1 MRSRKEFAELPFM
14 SDVTTLDAR
23 GLTCPLPV
31 LKARKA
37 LQALAPGARLRVLAT
52 DPGAVGD
59 FQALCEAAGH
69 TLVSWSEADRVFT
82 FDLQKKA

>member
-1 MRSRKEFAELPFM
+1 M

-37 LQALAPGARLRVLAT
+37 LQSIPAGGHLRVLAT

-69 TLVSWSEADRVFT
+69 TLVGWAEADKVFT
-82 FDLQKKA
+82 FDLRKKAG

>member
-1 MRSRKEFAELPFM
+1 M

-37 LQALAPGARLRVLAT
+37 LQALPPGGRLRVLAT

-59 FQALCEAAGH
+59 FRALCEAAGH
-69 TLVSWSEADRVFT
+69 TLIGCAEADRVYI
-82 FDLQKKA
+82 FDLQKKAD

>member
-1 MRSRKEFAELPFM
+1 VP
-14 SDVTTLDAR
+14 DVTTLDAR

-37 LQALAPGARLRVLAT
+37 LQQLPPGGRLRVLAT

-59 FQALCEAAGH
+59 FRALCEAAGH
-69 TLVSWSEADRVFT
+69 TLIAMDEADRVYT
-82 FDLQKKA
+82 FDLQKAG

>member
-1 MRSRKEFAELPFM
+1 ML
-14 SDVTTLDAR
+14 DVTTLDAR

-37 LQALAPGARLRVLAT
+37 LQALPPGGRLRVLAT

-59 FQALCEAAGH
+59 FRALCDAAGH
-69 TLVSWSEADRVFT
+69 TLIGWSETDRVYT
-82 FDLQKKA
+82 FDLQKKAD

>member
-1 MRSRKEFAELPFM
+1 MDP
-14 SDVTTLDAR
+14 TILDAR

-37 LQALAPGARLRVLAT
+37 LQGLPPGGLLRVLAT

-59 FQALCEAAGH
+59 FQALCQAAGH
-69 TLVSWSEADRVFT
+69 TLIGWTEADKVYT
-82 FDLQKKA
+82 FDLRKKAE

>member
-1 MRSRKEFAELPFM
+1 VSVSFAARGATL
-14 SDVTTLDAR
+14 DVSTLDAR

-37 LQALAPGARLRVLAT
+37 LQGLPAGARLRVLAT

-59 FQALCEAAGH
+59 IRALCEAAGH
-69 TLVSWSEADRVFT
+69 TLVAWAEADKVFT
-82 FDLQKKA
+82 FDLQKKTD

>member
-1 MRSRKEFAELPFM
+1 ML
-14 SDVTTLDAR
+14 DVPILDAR

-37 LQALAPGARLRVLAT
+37 LQALPPGGRLRVLAT

-59 FQALCEAAGH
+59 FRALCDAGGH
-69 TLVSWSEADRVFT
+69 TLLALNEADRVYT
-82 FDLQKKA
+82 FDLQKAG